1 MRHGSSCFLQA
12 DTISILVYTY
22 YVLPLRKLTR
32 KTKMHKGVLSE
43 GTAAMDGNQAVVF
56 QWISKIVS
64 NHKVVEQIAESAG
77 TDPVFQSIKPFL
89 NNYSKGAH

>member
-1 MRHGSSCFLQA
+1 LLFTGRHNINSGLHLLCA
-12 DTISILVYTY
+12 
-22 YVLPLRKLTR
+22 VLEKAHQ
-32 KTKMHKGVLSE
+32 KNEDDKGVLSE

-64 NHKVVEQIAESAG
+64 NHKVVEQIAESAS
-77 TDPVFQSIKPFL
+77 TDPVFQSIKSFL